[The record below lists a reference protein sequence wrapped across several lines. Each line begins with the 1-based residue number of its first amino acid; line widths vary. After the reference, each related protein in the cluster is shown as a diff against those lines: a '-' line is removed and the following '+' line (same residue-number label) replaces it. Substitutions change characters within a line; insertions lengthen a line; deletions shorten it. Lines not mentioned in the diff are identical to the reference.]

1 MMSVL
6 YHAADRAV
14 NVSALV
20 QCCPSVVVLDL
31 EESVARENLPKARA
45 MLEDQCITL
54 FALNCLIAVRVNGYD
69 SYEFHNDLS
78 ALNALPDRVIGILP
92 KPVTSEALSEFTAF
106 GQRLIWCMGEE
117 ARIGE
122 RLEALKAD
130 HPRVETIMIGTKD
143 LALDLDVPFDPNA
156 PALRHAANAIRSI
169 AQALGLKVIDGVA
182 FGDERQ
188 VRRSFQQAHDSQ
200 FDGVSYVRM
209 RDLTLNFD
217 APLS

>member
-1 MMSVL
+1 
-6 YHAADRAV
+6 
-14 NVSALV
+14 
-20 QCCPSVVVLDL
+20 
-31 EESVARENLPKARA
+31 
-45 MLEDQCITL
+45 
-54 FALNCLIAVRVNGYD
+54 VRVNGYD